1 MPALPTH
8 QRLQASLVLGHL
20 GKPNLNSVPHSAAVL
35 YKKENTHT
43 HTGGLRNNFL
53 DPQNFKVVSKSPK
66 PVTFGREHWEK
77 IRAESTSGVEG
88 SSGLSVA
95 GFSNSSC
102 R

>member
-43 HTGGLRNNFL
+43 HTHTLGDLETTFSTLRILKLFL
-53 DPQNFKVVSKSPK
+53 SP
-66 PVTFGREHWEK
+66 P
-77 IRAESTSGVEG
+77 SP
-88 SSGLSVA
+88 
-95 GFSNSSC
+95 
-102 R
+102 